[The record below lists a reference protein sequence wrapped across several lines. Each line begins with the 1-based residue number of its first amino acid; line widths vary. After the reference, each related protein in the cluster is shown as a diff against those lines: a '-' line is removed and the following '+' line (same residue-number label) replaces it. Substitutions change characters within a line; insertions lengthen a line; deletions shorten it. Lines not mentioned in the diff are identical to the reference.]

1 MLHLQAEEEA
11 RIRSIKEA
19 EDARKVL
26 AEKKKMAA
34 AYETL
39 YHAFEDKA
47 KRRVVLFRM
56 CSLWNV
62 FSMEF
67 VLLAC
72 VLLECVLLEYKAKR
86 RVVLFRMCSLWNVL
100 YMECVLLACVLLACA
115 LLECVLF
122 RMCSL

>member
-62 FSMEF
+62 FSI
-67 VLLAC
+67 
-72 VLLECVLLEYKAKR
+72 ECVLYRMCSISMCSL
-86 RVVLFRMCSLWNVL
+86 RMCSLGIQGQ
-100 YMECVLLACVLLACA
+100 AQSGA
-115 LLECVLF
+115 L
-122 RMCSL
+122 